1 MRAILVIDDELV
13 IANML
18 QIALEDEGYQAIVAH
33 NGKAGLESARE
44 VRPDLV
50 LLDFMMPI
58 MDGPATL
65 AALRADEAL
74 STVPVIIMSSID
86 ERTVSSAM
94 SGYQRFIRKPFRI
107 DFLIEVIGQILG
119 SEHSAT

>member
-18 QIALEDEGYQAIVAH
+18 QIALEDEGYRAIVAH
-33 NGKAGLESARE
+33 NGKAGLASARE

-119 SEHSAT
+119 SEHSAA